1 MMNFNKMN
9 KKCYNNS
16 MNSYQLKVI
25 HLKKS
30 QIILEN
36 VEILFLEGIEIEG
49 KKKSKIKKIIDI
61 KGRKKI
67 FLSEIIIYKYLLN
80 I

>member
-1 MMNFNKMN
+1 MMEAKITNFNKMI

-30 QIILEN
+30 QNILEN

-49 KKKSKIKKIIDI
+49 
-61 KGRKKI
+61 
-67 FLSEIIIYKYLLN
+67 
-80 I
+80 